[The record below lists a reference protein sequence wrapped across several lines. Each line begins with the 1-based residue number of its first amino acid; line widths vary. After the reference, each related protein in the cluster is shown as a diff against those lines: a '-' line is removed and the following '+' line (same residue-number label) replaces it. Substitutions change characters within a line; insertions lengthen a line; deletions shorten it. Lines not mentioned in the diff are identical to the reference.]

1 MKVQIEVG
9 KGIQCDGIEIMF
21 GDSISFV
28 VEAYGEIDRY
38 EDNYYF
44 YESSLLVHVDSNNC
58 IDEIEIRNDEEHSH
72 VVMLNGTNIFSEMKD
87 VVIELIVRLN
97 QSPVED
103 ELGTYEAKRI
113 GLAYSFSMT
122 DEKIEEMISEAKEEG
137 TYEEMKEEIEA
148 DIKRAPNPVIYKNA
162 PLSNAKLRLSSLD
175 AVKRSI
181 FIYYRIWWFVY
192 FFKFKKSDFS
202 SILEKIC

>member
-44 YESSLLVHVDSNNC
+44 YESSLLVHVDSNN
-58 IDEIEIRNDEEHSH
+58 RNDEEHSH

-148 DIKRAPNPVIYKNA
+148 DIKRAKYLQTISIRKP
-162 PLSNAKLRLSSLD
+162 
-175 AVKRSI
+175 KR
-181 FIYYRIWWFVY
+181 
-192 FFKFKKSDFS
+192 
-202 SILEKIC
+202 

>member
-58 IDEIEIRNDEEHSH
+58 IDEIEIRTRTKLAE
-72 VVMLNGTNIFSEMKD
+72 
-87 VVIELIVRLN
+87 
-97 QSPVED
+97 
-103 ELGTYEAKRI
+103 I
-113 GLAYSFSMT
+113 G
-122 DEKIEEMISEAKEEG
+122 K
-137 TYEEMKEEIEA
+137 
-148 DIKRAPNPVIYKNA
+148 PP
-162 PLSNAKLRLSSLD
+162 PLQGRH
-175 AVKRSI
+175 
-181 FIYYRIWWFVY
+181 
-192 FFKFKKSDFS
+192 
-202 SILEKIC
+202 